1 MVLGRRKQAFWLS
14 LLGMLCSETV
24 GEGVGGSTSACLA
37 APKCDHKQLNLCQA
51 CDCAS
56 NYTHLSL
63 GTHFMISVG

>member
-1 MVLGRRKQAFWLS
+1 
-14 LLGMLCSETV
+14 MLCSETV

-51 CDCAS
+51 CNCAS

-63 GTHFMISVG
+63 GTHFVISVG